1 MENLPMKRING
12 RDYNMNMLLSV
23 EEKVISY
30 MRGDFSGSASETITV
45 YTFIDGTKEE
55 VKVK

>member
-1 MENLPMKRING
+1 MKRING

-30 MRGDFSGSASETITV
+30 MRGDFSGSASQEAII
-45 YTFIDGTKEE
+45 YRFIDGTKEE